1 MERQQIEKKVLELL
15 KDQKPD
21 VQWDLT
27 SSLDKV
33 DSLDTI
39 EINFAIESEFNVSIT
54 EEDAQKLKGVS
65 CIVDYID
72 RKINGAKL

>member
-39 EINFAIESEFNVSIT
+39 EINFAIESEFNVSIS